1 MMATDCRRFGRC
13 GLSELFLFFFWCPPS
28 GTQVPSHASL
38 LDRVCWTDTLPL

>member
-13 GLSELFLFFFWCPPS
+13 GLSELFLFFFWCE
-28 GTQVPSHASL
+28 TQVPSHASL